1 MFNAVTRGIAV
12 SVEPSYLPQDSDPDE
27 GRFVWAYHVTIR
39 NDGDVGVQLLARR
52 WLITD
57 GNGVRREVSGPGV
70 VGRQPM
76 IPPGGQFEYTS
87 GCPLTTGNGVM
98 VGSYRMV
105 SETGEV
111 FDVAI
116 PAFSLDLPGGSRT
129 LN

>member
-1 MFNAVTRGIAV
+1 MFSAVTRGIGV
-12 SVEPSYLPQDSDPDE
+12 TVEPSYLPQDSDPDE
-27 GRFVWAYHVTIR
+27 GRFVWAYHVVIR

-52 WLITD
+52 WQITD

-70 VGRQPM
+70 VGHQPM
-76 IPPGGQFEYTS
+76 IPPGGAFEYTS
-87 GCPLTTGNGVM
+87 GCPLETASGIM

-105 SETGEV
+105 SESGEV

-116 PAFSLDLPGGSRT
+116 PAFSLDRPDAERV